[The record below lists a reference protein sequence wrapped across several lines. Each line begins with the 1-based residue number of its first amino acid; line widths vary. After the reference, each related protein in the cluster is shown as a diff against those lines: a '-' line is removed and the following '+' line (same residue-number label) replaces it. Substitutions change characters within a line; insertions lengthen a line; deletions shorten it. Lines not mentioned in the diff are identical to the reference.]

1 MRHEIEKHFK
11 VLLLVSATVIIL
23 LVGTSI
29 QQVRAQSAAQR
40 EASSYLL
47 DNTSLAVGTNY
58 GHAIGGFDGTNFE
71 LLSVDSD
78 GKIDVNSAPPQ
89 ATPQTP
95 QTLACDTDPTGGPTF
110 TANASDMRLEIWNT
124 GSTDV
129 CLQWGA
135 SASPDISDLTTCSIR
150 IGADAAAGNS
160 SIYITPADM
169 KVGSEAFRCDVAAGT
184 STLVITA
191 WRES

>member
-1 MRHEIEKHFK
+1 MRRKMEKHFK
-11 VLLLVSATVIIL
+11 VLLLVSSTVAIL
-23 LVGTSI
+23 LAGTSI
-29 QQVRAQSAAQR
+29 QQVMAQSVAQR

-47 DNTSLAVGTNY
+47 DNTSVAVGTNY
-58 GHAIGGFDGTNFE
+58 GHLIGGFDGTNFE
-71 LLSVDSD
+71 LLKVDSD
-78 GKIDVNSAPPQ
+78 GNIGVNSAPPQ
-89 ATPQTP
+89 ASPQAP
-95 QTLACDTDPTGGPTF
+95 QTLACDTDPSGGPTF

-124 GSTDV
+124 GSSDV

-135 SASPDISDLTTCSIR
+135 TASPDISDLTSCNIR
-150 IGADAAAGNS
+150 IGADATAGNS
-160 SIYITPADM
+160 SVYITPADM